1 MRERQ
6 LSKYVRR
13 GVIGLLA
20 GGASSPI
27 LVAALGNVLSGILLG
42 SLAGVSF
49 ALSFHPTPRAYVDS
63 VMTAAAF
70 GVPLWTGVS
79 VLVLPLLS
87 GEQPPWTADEMRM
100 LFPILVG
107 WVLYGATLGLLMQA
121 LNDLTHWR
129 LGPEHTPPP
138 PPRIVKTTRIV
149 ILGGGF
155 AGVATAAR
163 LERAFGAD
171 PTVSFT
177 LVSDTNALLFTP
189 MLAEVVASSVEP
201 THISSPLR
209 TSLRRTDVVR
219 GRVDR
224 IDLERR
230 KVLLA
235 LGPGSPKGSPRGTAG
250 EIPYDHL
257 VLAVGS
263 VSNYMGINN
272 LQDEAFD
279 FKTLGDAIRIRNHI
293 IELFDRADR
302 EPDPAIRRSL
312 LTFVIAGGSFAGA
325 ELAGGLNDFVRGML
339 VYYPNVPA
347 EEVRILVIHSR
358 ERILP
363 ELSESLADY
372 ALERMRERGVTFK
385 LNTRVVDAQR
395 GVVVLNSGEEI
406 RTETLVWT
414 AGTTPNPL
422 LQDLSVERDKRGAV
436 VVDDNLAVPAHAGL
450 WAVGDCAAVTDVK
463 TGRRCPP
470 TAQFA
475 LREAHTLAHN
485 IYAHLRG
492 EALKPFQ
499 FDSLGMLCV
508 VGHHTACAE
517 IKDLRFSGLLAWMM
531 WRAIYLAKL
540 PGLERKVRVC
550 VDWIIEL
557 FFPRDIVQTIEIGT
571 PHLAEEI
578 SGEEVFAVTLCKE
591 GVLETRVKM
600 GREETTLGQSRG
612 MVEEA
617 QQKKVLI
624 ERPLN
629 RYTKFYPP
637 VALLLSGLLWLT
649 KR

>member
-1 MRERQ
+1 MNN
-6 LSKYVRR
+6 YVRR
-13 GVIGLLA
+13 GVVGLLA
-20 GGASSPI
+20 GGTSSPI
-27 LVAALGNVLSGILLG
+27 LIAALGNVLSGILLG
-42 SLAGVSF
+42 SLAGISF
-49 ALSFHPTPRAYVDS
+49 ALAFRPTPRAYVDS

-79 VLVLPLLS
+79 VLVLPLLL
-87 GEQPPWTADEMRM
+87 GEQPQWTADEMRM
-100 LFPILVG
+100 LFPDLVS

-129 LGPEHTPPP
+129 LGAELTPPP
-138 PPRIVKTTRIV
+138 PPRIVKTRIV

-163 LERAFGAD
+163 LERTFGAD
-171 PTVSFT
+171 PSVSFT

-189 MLAEVVASSVEP
+189 MLAEVVASSLEP

-224 IDLERR
+224 INLERH

-235 LGPGSPKGSPRGTAG
+235 SEAGSPKGSPRETVG

-263 VSNYMGINN
+263 VSNYLGISN

-279 FKTLGDAIRIRNHI
+279 FKTLGDAIRIRNHVI
-293 IELFDRADR
+293 YVFDRADR

-312 LTFVIAGGSFAGA
+312 LTFVVAGGSFAGA

-363 ELSESLADY
+363 ELSESLATY

-422 LQDLSVERDKRGAV
+422 LEDLPVERDKRGAV
-436 VVDDNLAVPAHAGL
+436 LVDDNLAVPAHAGL

-485 IYAHLRG
+485 IYAHVRG
-492 EALKPFQ
+492 EVPKPFQ

-517 IKDLRFSGLLAWMM
+517 IRGMRFSGLLAWMM

-550 VDWIIEL
+550 VDWTIEL

-571 PHLAEEI
+571 TRLAEKS
-578 SGEEVFAVTLCKE
+578 SGDEVFAETLREE
-591 GVLETRVKM
+591 GMLEGRVKV
-600 GREETTLGQSRG
+600 GSEETTLGQSRG

-617 QQKKVLI
+617 QQKKAPI
-624 ERPLN
+624 ERILN
-629 RYTKFYPP
+629 RYAKFYPP